1 MVRNYWYAI
10 ALSSEISKTPAGVRR
25 FGSDLVLWR
34 DSNGQIVCFP
44 DRCPHRGAPLSK
56 GKLLQNGCLQC
67 PFHGFQFD
75 HAGQCRL
82 IPANGAG
89 QTISPVFNVERI
101 PVREQDGFVWQWW
114 GEGEPVSEI
123 PRFENLPDASTPAYT
138 ITLDWDVPFRLVMAS
153 MFDMH
158 HFPFLHKKVSHG
170 LGSLLDPYHVEMV
183 NDRIITWGNLRPDNG
198 KSVEASPGFPFRVTV
213 HFPAMM
219 FMGLTKKLNLLVQ
232 AAPVDE
238 NRTWLALR
246 YYQTY
251 VRLPILGALIARLS
265 AELERK
271 LVHPDD
277 ERQLKTLR
285 PPLPGG
291 SENQFIKADKG
302 VAVWLRRYHQELET
316 QSRPQRTASG
326 VETEEPVAV
335 YAQAK

>member
-10 ALSSEISKTPAGVRR
+10 ALSSEISKAPVAVRR
-25 FGSDLVLWR
+25 FGKDLVLWR
-34 DSNGQIVCFP
+34 NASGQIVCFP
-44 DRCPHRGAPLSK
+44 DRCPHRGAPLSN
-56 GKLLQNGCLQC
+56 GKVLKNGCLQC
-67 PFHGFQFD
+67 PFHGFEFD
-75 HAGQCRL
+75 HDGQCRL

-89 QTISPVFNVERI
+89 HAISPIFNLDRI

-114 GEGEPVSEI
+114 EEGEGTSDI
-123 PRFENLPDASTPAYT
+123 PRFENLPDPSVPAHT
-138 ITLDWDVPFRLVMAS
+138 ITLQWGVPFRLVMAS

-158 HFPFLHKKVSHG
+158 HFPYLHKKVSHG
-170 LGSLLDPYHVEMV
+170 LGSLVDPYYAEMIG
-183 NDRIITWGNLRPDNG
+183 DRIVTWGNLRPDDG
-198 KSVEASPGFPFRVTV
+198 KSVEVSPGFDFRVTV

-219 FMGLTKKLNLLVQ
+219 FMGLTKKLHLLVQ

-251 VRLPILGALIARLS
+251 VQLPVLGTLIARLS

-277 ERQLKTLR
+277 ERQLKILR
-285 PPLPGG
+285 PKLPGG

-302 VAVWLRRYHQELET
+302 VALWLRRYQQELEH
-316 QSRPQRTASG
+316 QSRPEWSASQI
-326 VETEEPVAV
+326 ETGEPLVLR
-335 YAQAK
+335 QAN